1 MKSTH
6 TVWVSLRCH
15 HKACCW
21 WDWNGY
27 ECMNLSDTLANKS
40 VQNKDQQKRGRT
52 SRNATPV
59 SDGIFCAHIWIYW
72 AQRYRNIKKKK
83 KLFLGWRFIL
93 ALLGRTWYHKYILS
107 QILTILWTHTFW
119 NSYVQLFRNEAHWK
133 KRSPWRFV
141 LSGTLLTQNNIYM
154 YIRLDITFC
163 MRHLQS
169 NGVDSSVK
177 MTWKIGMCTFRLT
190 RSAWE
195 NAHIRT

>member
-1 MKSTH
+1 MDMSVWTSLTPWQTSQCKTRINKREGEPPGMPHQSQ
-6 TVWVSLRCH
+6 TVFSALTSESIEH
-15 HKACCW
+15 SGTGILK
-21 WDWNGY
+21 
-27 ECMNLSDTLANKS
+27 K
-40 VQNKDQQKRGRT
+40 KQQ
-52 SRNATPV
+52 
-59 SDGIFCAHIWIYW
+59 
-72 AQRYRNIKKKK
+72 KK